1 MSEHD
6 KGKQR
11 RVLILANETVEGVE
25 LLDAIRT
32 GDGGKATEVL
42 VVAPALN
49 SRLRHWVSDEDRARR
64 DAALRLGAYL
74 QELVVMESR
83 QTVGSEMPTRSCR
96 SPTRCIGSRSTRS
109 SLPPIPNEARTG
121 WPGTSSAGRAG
132 SFPSRS
138 TTSSSKEPP
147 GKTWPWRNVKTGV
160 RHLVLSSRKR
170 AECGTFRPHVGWG

>member
-49 SRLRHWVSDEDRARR
+49 SRLRHWVSDDDRARR

-74 QELVVMESR
+74 QELGRHGIEANGWVGDADPLLSITDTLHRFSVDEIVIATDSERDSNWLARNVV
-83 QTVGSEMPTRSCR
+83 
-96 SPTRCIGSRSTRS
+96 
-109 SLPPIPNEARTG
+109 
-121 WPGTSSAGRAG
+121 GRARRL
-132 SFPSRS
+132 FPQ
-138 TTSSSKEPP
+138 PI
-147 GKTWPWRNVKTGV
+147 
-160 RHLVLSSRKR
+160 H
-170 AECGTFRPHVGWG
+170 HVVVEGAAGQDLAAA

>member
-74 QELVVMESR
+74 QELGRHGIEANGW
-83 QTVGSEMPTRSCR
+83 VGDANALLSITD
-96 SPTRCIGSRSTRS
+96 T
-109 SLPPIPNEARTG
+109 L
-121 WPGTSSAGRAG
+121 
-132 SFPSRS
+132 
-138 TTSSSKEPP
+138 TT
-147 GKTWPWRNVKTGV
+147 
-160 RHLVLSSRKR
+160 
-170 AECGTFRPHVGWG
+170 

>member
-74 QELVVMESR
+74 QELGRHGIEANGWVGASTCSR
-83 QTVGSEMPTRSCR
+83 CP
-96 SPTRCIGSRSTRS
+96 ST
-109 SLPPIPNEARTG
+109 NA
-121 WPGTSSAGRAG
+121 A
-132 SFPSRS
+132 
-138 TTSSSKEPP
+138 
-147 GKTWPWRNVKTGV
+147 
-160 RHLVLSSRKR
+160 
-170 AECGTFRPHVGWG
+170 